1 MRRWT
6 FPACSTWRCC
16 PGDIHQIVPAG
27 SIGGI
32 RVNQVFIG
40 GCAGGTLEALRL
52 TAEIWRGRKVC
63 PYVRVMVAPAT
74 ASVYVQALDEGV
86 IDVFLVPERL

>member
-6 FPACSTWRCC
+6 FPGVQHMAVL

-63 PYVRVMVAPAT
+63 PYVRSWWHRRPPRCRCRRMVRA
-74 ASVYVQALDEGV
+74 
-86 IDVFLVPERL
+86 